1 MRTRDLLQL
10 LNKFAEGSET
20 GKSAK
25 VQIVSRANWKY
36 PQDIKEIKLVENK
49 LIGANESHR
58 LFILID

>member
-36 PQDIKEIKLVENK
+36 PKDIKEIK
-49 LIGANESHR
+49 
-58 LFILID
+58 DD